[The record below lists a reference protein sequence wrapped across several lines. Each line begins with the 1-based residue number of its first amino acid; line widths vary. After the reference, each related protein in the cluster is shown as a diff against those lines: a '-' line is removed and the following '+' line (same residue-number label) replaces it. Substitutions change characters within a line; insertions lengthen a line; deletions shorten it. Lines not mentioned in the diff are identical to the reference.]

1 MKGRFWVFEGMDG
14 AGKSTQAGLLFDYL
28 KAEGRNPLHVRE
40 PGTTNL
46 GELLRK
52 LLLDVDREDWHPR
65 SEALLFFTARN
76 ELLYR
81 QVLPELEGG
90 RDVICE
96 RFTPSTLAY
105 QAHSE
110 EDIAFVL
117 GVHNLVVGDAFEPD
131 GVFIL
136 DCSPETSFERVARG
150 DLDGFEKRG
159 LEFQRLVRSGYHKFA
174 SQYPE
179 VSFILDSDKF
189 TIEEIHEQL
198 VKLVGGYG
206 SHN

>member
-14 AGKSTQAGLLFDYL
+14 AGKSTQADLLFDYL
-28 KAEGRNPLHVRE
+28 KSQERNPLHVRE

-52 LLLDVDREDWHPR
+52 LLLDADREEWHSR
-65 SEALLFFTARN
+65 SEALLFFSARN
-76 ELLYR
+76 ELLHR
-81 QVLPELEGG
+81 QVLPELEKG

-105 QAHSE
+105 QAHNE
-110 EDIAFVL
+110 EDISFVL
-117 GVHNLVVGDAFEPD
+117 EVHNLVVGRALQPD

-136 DCSPETSFERVARG
+136 DCSPETSFERIARG
-150 DLDGFEKRG
+150 SLDGFEKRG
-159 LEFQRLVRSGYHKFA
+159 LEFQRLVQSGYHKFA

-179 VSFILDSDKF
+179 ITHILDSEKF
-189 TIEEIHEQL
+189 TIEEIYEQL
-198 VKLVGGYG
+198 VKRVNEHETKY
-206 SHN
+206 